1 MTEQPVSVLRGLSGS
16 SCTNQIVSL
25 EENDGLRIS
34 VILQR
39 SCRMTLE
46 ELSRVSQAMAIQS
59 YLLCFFYRQAGE

>member
-1 MTEQPVSVLRGLSGS
+1 LEDVFSGDLGRGLLPAP
-16 SCTNQIVSL
+16 QKVKPD
-25 EENDGLRIS
+25 ENALFRIS